1 MNDRLTALKQDFS
14 TPLIANLL
22 EQRCMSLAILGAV
35 GLQTGLTMA
44 GLPGWPCLFRHS
56 LGLPCP
62 GCGLSRAMAALLQG
76 EWDSAFSFH
85 AFAPLILM
93 LIFLVAASMLLPD
106 GPRRRL
112 IAGFA
117 GVERRSGLGALVIA
131 GMLLYWLGRLLFFYD
146 TYLLLMLN

>member
-1 MNDRLTALKQDFS
+1 MNSRLTALKQDFS

-22 EQRCMSLAILGAV
+22 EQRRMRLAFLGAV
-35 GLQTGLTMA
+35 GLQAGLTLA

-56 LGLPCP
+56 LGIPCP

-76 EWDSAFSFH
+76 EWGTAFSFH

-93 LIFLVAASMLLPD
+93 LIFLVAVATLLPD
-106 GPRRRL
+106 RPRRRL
-112 IAGFA
+112 IEALAGL
-117 GVERRSGLGALVIA
+117 ERRSGLGALVVA

-146 TYLLLMLN
+146 TYLPLIMN